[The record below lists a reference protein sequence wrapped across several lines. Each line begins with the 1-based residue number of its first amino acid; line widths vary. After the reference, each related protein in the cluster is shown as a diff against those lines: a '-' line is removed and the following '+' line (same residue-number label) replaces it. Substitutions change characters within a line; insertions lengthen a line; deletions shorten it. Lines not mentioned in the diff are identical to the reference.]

1 MKNIVTLVTVGSN
14 VSSQHTACKVMQLC
28 LFALTFRCLR
38 WRSRWTICINL
49 MRWKE
54 LQPWSCSC
62 TMTTAVRTGICPP
75 PHGTHFVPL
84 ILPLFPHVSKSVRDQ
99 MCFHSVLMFIFSRG
113 VFWHLGYHMEDER
126 WVALRGK
133 FIFNSR
139 HCYTLENWMLFCF
152 GFLFF

>member
-1 MKNIVTLVTVGSN
+1 MFVCTYIQMSEVEEQMN
-14 VSSQHTACKVMQLC
+14 
-28 LFALTFRCLR
+28 
-38 WRSRWTICINL
+38 NL
-49 MRWKE
+49 YQFNAMERAAA
-54 LQPWSCSC
+54 WSCSC

-133 FIFNSR
+133 LKWVCVFPSFSSLSCSEFKHCWIRSQLIAQHCTEIFNLS
-139 HCYTLENWMLFCF
+139 LF
-152 GFLFF
+152 LTADTAIH